1 MRSLWTS
8 TTARYA
14 RESVSKP
21 PPKESAS
28 PKTSSDFCFLNG
40 RSDSRLSDVERL
52 TMLGGGGLDRILQRL
67 GKTLEGV
74 NLDAF
79 STGLEPS
86 VLRASQERLH
96 TLRTQ
101 GAIAELFRPIG
112 PPRPPAVVPVHGFP
126 FGSVIDLE
134 FRSEFPAASWGHD
147 PSYQAVESN
156 RNSYVRL
163 WEHNDDHEG
172 RATIVA
178 IHGWTMGDQ
187 RVNSLAFMP
196 GLLYTLGCNVAL
208 VELPFHGRRR
218 PVGVPE
224 SDPLFPSIDPVRTC
238 VAMAHALHDLRALA
252 AFLSSRGHS
261 RLSCVGMSLGAYVA
275 ALWASVDVLRR
286 VALLVPLVS
295 MGDMAH
301 ELLVK
306 RFGSS
311 EGAAIGVDVAVLR
324 DLFSDHY
331 PLSRDPQT
339 AQESIMVVRGKGDQ
353 LVSRGQIAILRRAW
367 PRAKY
372 LWADGGHGAPV
383 KRGETFARMTDFLLE
398 KGE

>member
-1 MRSLWTS
+1 M
-8 TTARYA
+8 YA

-21 PPKESAS
+21 PPKETTSS
-28 PKTSSDFCFLNG
+28 KTSSDFCFLNG

-74 NLDAF
+74 SLDAF

-86 VLRASQERLH
+86 VLRASQEKLH
-96 TLRTQ
+96 ALRTK
-101 GAIAELFRPIG
+101 GAIADLFRPIG
-112 PPRPPAVVPVHGFP
+112 PPRLPAVVPVHGFP
-126 FGSVIDLE
+126 FGSVVDLE
-134 FRSEFPAASWGHD
+134 FRSEFPAASWEHD
-147 PSYQAVESN
+147 PSYQAVEAN

-218 PVGVPE
+218 PAGVPE

-252 AFLSSRGHS
+252 AFLSSRGHG

-311 EGAAIGVDVAVLR
+311 DAAASGVDLASLR
-324 DLFSDHY
+324 DLFADHY

-353 LVSRGQIAILRRAW
+353 LVSRGQIAILRKAW
-367 PRAKY
+367 PRARY